1 MQVDIISPEKLLFSG
16 EATSIKMPGVNGAF
30 QVLENHAPM
39 ISTLTAGVVEMELAK
54 NNERK
59 TFDINGGVVEI
70 RSNKVSLL
78 AD

>member
-59 TFDINGGVVEI
+59 TFEINGGVVEI

>member
-39 ISTLTAGVVEMELAK
+39 ISTLTAGVVEMELIQK
-54 NNERK
+54 NERK

-70 RSNKVSLL
+70 RNNKVSLL